1 MNRFKLDKEY
11 STLNCESDEG
21 AENITVQAIE
31 LTNEECAYLDRTIDI
46 PSTECY
52 EDNPIAPLRVKDVP
66 PTHLYAQ
73 HLMPSLNIHPLLFLM
88 RITSLPLL
96 VTMVVLQHT
105 QSSSWTRGWNPSL
118 IASKNVSQN
127 PHTSS
132 TNTNG
137 RNDSEKGSGEDGHV
151 YEDHNVDI
159 DWDPPSWQ
167 DSVELT
173 VDPLDNPIKDVM
185 VQPIVQMVGNLIQDV
200 VSALPFLPLD
210 EQHPKELLS
219 NIQTISKERWI
230 KLSLDRDKD
239 KDAPSPQHK
248 RKKQEKFY

>member
-1 MNRFKLDKEY
+1 M
-11 STLNCESDEG
+11 
-21 AENITVQAIE
+21 
-31 LTNEECAYLDRTIDI
+31 
-46 PSTECY
+46 
-52 EDNPIAPLRVKDVP
+52 
-66 PTHLYAQ
+66 
-73 HLMPSLNIHPLLFLM
+73 
-88 RITSLPLL
+88 
-96 VTMVVLQHT
+96 
-105 QSSSWTRGWNPSL
+105 
-118 IASKNVSQN
+118 SQN

-230 KLSLDRDKD
+230 KLSLDRDKVCVICTT
-239 KDAPSPQHK
+239 
-248 RKKQEKFY
+248 